1 MWPTPVSSLYCFI
14 YKAFSTL
21 LEHGEWMSQNR
32 PKSHQ
37 VASRKAVAEK
47 IDDVLAGIRV
57 PDLPYPAGKL
67 SPEAISDW
75 QPMLFSCWTEQ
86 RNERVT
92 HVLRSVNLDW
102 SVRQINS
109 AYVADRIMDVF
120 LKTSGLHPQIAQRI
134 ARLRF
139 YLAWR
144 MNLNGKQAFSDTLL
158 VWLDSLQEWRGW
170 SDSGGRSSKALLDQL
185 DALVV
190 AVSAGFEAGTT
201 DTVDAFCMQWQG
213 ESLRR
218 NAQTGKLRQ
227 RLLETEQGAARQRRA
242 DQTSRAL
249 IGRALQGR
257 KLPQPVLHFIFDHW
271 QRLLKQAVWDVGVKG
286 ETCRHGS
293 KLLEWLVWVGDPS
306 LSDKDRDRLYHVGEQ
321 LGDRLADV
329 WSRVFDHPLTPNALA
344 GIGTVMMSRLRGEI
358 PELVDALPDTGSFS
372 WNSDWLSFE
381 APRNAEFQAFEERWF
396 VEGEGAAEQR
406 RYFCA
411 LLEDTAEI
419 LWTNG
424 TGVKLGLQPWH
435 VFCQA
440 QAAGSIRPLPAQR
453 PFGEVLGETV
463 NLLAGAC
470 EKQRRQREQAAE
482 AARARADVLR
492 REREAEELKRQEQE
506 AARQATLERQRHEAE
521 HKRLADEQAEQERLY
536 SEKTA
541 LAQKQV
547 DNINLGGWILEESGL
562 PETESVRLKLA
573 VRTNASRKLIF
584 VDRLGL
590 NRREFLEDELVL
602 GIVEERI
609 RVLGGAAEFDDTLSR
624 VVGRIRVGRN

>member
-1 MWPTPVSSLYCFI
+1 
-14 YKAFSTL
+14 
-21 LEHGEWMSQNR
+21 MSQNR

-37 VASRKAVAEK
+37 VASRKVVAK
-47 IDDVLAGIRV
+47 QIDDVLAGIRV

-67 SPEAISDW
+67 APETVSDW
-75 QPMLFSCWTEQ
+75 QPLLSSCWTEQ

-92 HVLRSVNLDW
+92 HVLRSVQLDW

-120 LKTSGLHPQIAQRI
+120 LKTSGLHPQIVQRI

-144 MNLNGKQAFSDTLL
+144 MNLEGNLAFSDTLL
-158 VWLDSLQEWRGW
+158 SWLDSLQEWRGW

-185 DALVV
+185 DTLVV
-190 AVSAGFEAGTT
+190 AVSAAFESGTAGTVNT
-201 DTVDAFCMQWQG
+201 FCQQWQDD
-213 ESLRR
+213 SLRR
-218 NAQTGKLRQ
+218 NAQIGKLRQ

-242 DQTSRAL
+242 DQTARAL

-271 QRLLKQAVWDVGVKG
+271 QKLLKQAVWDAGVNG
-286 ETCRHGS
+286 ETCKHGS

-306 LSDKDRDRLYHVGEQ
+306 LSDKDRNRLYHVGEQ
-321 LGDRLADV
+321 IGDRLLDV

-344 GIGTVMMSRLRGEI
+344 GIGTVMMSRLRGET
-358 PELVDALPDTGSFS
+358 PELVEALPDQASFPWS
-372 WNSDWLSFE
+372 AAWLSFE
-381 APRNAEFQAFEERWF
+381 VPLQSDFKPFESKWF

-406 RYFCA
+406 RYFCS

-424 TGVKLGLQPWH
+424 TGVKLGLQPWQA
-435 VFCQA
+435 FCEA
-440 QAAGSIRPLPAQR
+440 KTTGSIRPLPAQT
-453 PFGEVLGETV
+453 PFGEVLEGTV
-463 NLLAGAC
+463 ELLAGAF
-470 EKQRRQREQAAE
+470 EKQRKQREQAAE
-482 AARARADVLR
+482 AARARADELR
-492 REREAEELKRQEQE
+492 REREALELKRQEQE
-506 AARQATLERQRHEAE
+506 AERQAILECERQEAE
-521 HKRLADEQAEQERLY
+521 NKRLANEQAEQERLY
-536 SEKTA
+536 IEKTA

-547 DNINLGGWILEESGL
+547 DNINLGGWILEVSNQ
-562 PETESVRLKLA
+562 PETEATRLKLA

-590 NRREFLEDELVL
+590 NRREFQEEELVL
-602 GIVEERI
+602 AIVEERI

-624 VVGRIRVGRN
+624 VVGRIRVGR